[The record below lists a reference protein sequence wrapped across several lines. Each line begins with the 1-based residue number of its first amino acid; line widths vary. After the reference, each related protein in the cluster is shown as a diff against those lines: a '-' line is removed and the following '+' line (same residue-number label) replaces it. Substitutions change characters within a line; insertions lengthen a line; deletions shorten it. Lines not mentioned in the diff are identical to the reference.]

1 VATYISRQLLL
12 SIPTI
17 LLLTLFVFAIIYL
30 IPGDPAES
38 LLGQSASPEA
48 IEAFRRKMN
57 LDDPFVVQYLGWLG
71 RLLRGN
77 LGYSVRTFQPVSPAI
92 ASRLPVTLQLAV
104 YSVILSLVM
113 GLPIG
118 VLAAIRRNT
127 VWDLVVQVIAMTGLS
142 TPSFFLAILC
152 ILFFSLKLGVLP
164 AAGYVSPFEDALG
177 SLRALLLPAFSLG
190 FIMMGSVS
198 RMTRSAMID
207 VLGEDY
213 VRTARAKGLAETTV
227 VYRHAL
233 KNALIPVV
241 TLVGLRLGGILGGT
255 IIIESIFGLPGIGRL
270 MIDNIYGHDF
280 PMVQGVLLFLAV
292 ARLAVNLLTDIV
304 YAILDPQVRFAD

>member
-1 VATYISRQLLL
+1 MLL

-17 LLLTLFVFAIIYL
+17 LLLTLFVFGIIYL

-57 LDDPFVVQYLGWLG
+57 LDDPFIVQYLGWLG
-71 RLLRGN
+71 RLLQGN
-77 LGYSVRTFQPVSPAI
+77 LGFSVRTFQPVSPAI
-92 ASRLPVTLQLAV
+92 VSRLPVTLQLAV
-104 YSVILSLVM
+104 YSVFLSLVM
-113 GLPIG
+113 GIPIG

-127 VWDLVVQVIAMTGLS
+127 VWDLAVQVIAMTGLS

-152 ILFFSLKLGVLP
+152 ILLFSLKLGVLP

-213 VRTARAKGLAETTV
+213 VRTARAKGLAEVTV
-227 VYRHAL
+227 IYRHAL

-255 IIIESIFGLPGIGRL
+255 IIIESIFGLPGLGRL

-304 YAILDPQVRFAD
+304 YATIDPQVRFAD